1 MTIYD
6 HIEENNVRTVLLV
19 LAFLGLIMSLA
30 FLSVWVAAGLTYDPE
45 VHYSVQDLT
54 QKIALKYLPFV
65 FIAGLLWLLVS
76 YLSGDEIMLSSS
88 GAKEISRHDFPEIYS
103 LVENTAITAGL
114 PMPRVFLIEDNSANA
129 FATGRSPSKASIAFT
144 TGIVSLLDRS
154 ELEGVCA
161 HEMSH
166 IGNRD
171 IRLMLLTVTGIGILT
186 LLGQLMLRMT
196 FLSSGSGNRNRRSD
210 GRVQLI
216 FMALGLLFLVYGFL
230 ILPLV
235 QYALSRNREF
245 QADATAALLTRN
257 PRALASALAKISR
270 DSRVESLDSLPLMS
284 AMCIEDASA
293 ARDGKGAGCFAML
306 MGLGAT
312 HPPVEDRI
320 ARLEDM

>member
-6 HIEENNVRTVLLV
+6 HIKENNVRTVLLV
-19 LAFLGLIMSLA
+19 FAFLVLIVSLA
-30 FLSVWVAAGLTYDPE
+30 FLSVWVVAGLIYNPDI
-45 VHYSVQDLT
+45 HYSIRDLT
-54 QKIALKYLPFV
+54 RTIAFKYLPLVFV
-65 FIAGLLWLLVS
+65 AGVFWLLIS
-76 YLSGDEIMLSSS
+76 YFSGDEIMLSSS
-88 GAKEISRHDFPEIYS
+88 GAKEISRQDFPELYS

-114 PMPRVFLIEDNSANA
+114 PVPRVFLIEDNSANA
-129 FATGRSPSKASIAFT
+129 FATGRSPAKASIAFT

-154 ELEGVCA
+154 ELEGVTA

-186 LLGQLMLRMT
+186 FLGQLMFRMT
-196 FLSSGSGNRNRRSD
+196 FMSSSSGGRSRKGG
-210 GRVQLI
+210 GRIQLI
-216 FMALGLLFLVYGFL
+216 FMALGILFLVYGFL

-257 PRALASALAKISR
+257 PRALANALAKISH

-293 ARDGKGAGCFAML
+293 DKDGKGAGCFSML

-312 HPPVEDRI
+312 HPPVEERI